1 MTSLVKDLKNQVN
14 QQQSSNLKEEAKKI
28 FGKDTYNQFKKP
40 DLSNVGK
47 INVLQDGLKNLDKTK
62 SQLKSNLSKQLQSQN
77 LDFNKLKKMD
87 TSKATELLKEKG
99 MTDAMEKFNKYKNT
113 KNLKKVFNSGIT
125 NIIRKNVRPNYAI
138 EISNLIFSLGNGNP
152 FKVIALTI
160 LFIFSVMFIMV
171 ELIAFYNIGTN
182 IISYLILNLMF
193 LTTFPQIIIAIIEL
207 FPGDFISM
215 TKLNEL
221 IYFMSVYLISFFL
234 NYKLYKL
241 FITQRCAAEKIECEY
256 VNEIIGQPFNYAFIS
271 TTITFAIVIIIKF
284 IVKIFQKLSIP
295 YSIIN
300 NGASGFLNLYDYSSL
315 FKYGLIYNLIGLIIH
330 ILILFSIKSKMSV
343 QPISY

>member
-14 QQQSSNLKEEAKKI
+14 QQQSSNLKQEAKNI
-28 FGKDTYNQFKKP
+28 FGKDTYNKFKNP
-40 DLSNVGK
+40 NLSNVDK
-47 INVLQDGLKNLDKTK
+47 INVLQDGLKQIGETK
-62 SQLKSNLSKQLQSQN
+62 SQLKSNLSNQLKSKN

-87 TSKATELLKEKG
+87 TSKATELLQKEG

-113 KNLKKVFNSGIT
+113 KNLKKVFKSGIT
-125 NIIRKNVRPNYAI
+125 NIVRKNVRPNYAI

-182 IISYLILNLMF
+182 IVSYLILNLMF
-193 LTTFPQIIIAIIEL
+193 LTTFPQIIISIIEL

-241 FITQRCAAEKIECEY
+241 YITQRCAAEKLECEY

-271 TTITFAIVIIIKF
+271 TTVTFAIVIIIKF
-284 IVKIFQKLSIP
+284 IVRIFQKLSIP